1 LISVLDRCFRRVYVS
16 FFRKSALLFVA
27 VAMLAGCSKGNLS
40 RNQQPQV
47 TSDTL
52 IGRWSVLP
60 KDLADENPG
69 ADDVRGPA
77 GEITKFRWQFKKDQT
92 FEMSVDAKVGRV
104 PELDR
109 KATSSGTWKVLEVR
123 GDTLVIELS
132 RKIAVGRATV
142 VFQSQDR
149 CTYDAG
155 EGEVFVLTR
164 LP

>member
-1 LISVLDRCFRRVYVS
+1 MS
-16 FFRKSALLFVA
+16 FFTKSALFVA
-27 VAMLAGCSKGNLS
+27 VVAMLAGCSKWKPYG
-40 RNQQPQV
+40 NQQPQV
-47 TSDTL
+47 TSETL

-60 KDLADENPG
+60 KDLADENPK
-69 ADDVRGPA
+69 AQDMKGPA
-77 GEITKFRWQFKKDQT
+77 GEITKLRWQFKKDQT
-92 FEMSVDAKVGRV
+92 FEMSVDAKVGL

-109 KATSSGTWKVLEVR
+109 KAKGTGTWKVLEVR

-132 RKIAVGRATV
+132 RNIAVGRVTV

-155 EGEVFVLTR
+155 DGEVLVLTK

>member
-1 LISVLDRCFRRVYVS
+1 VS
-16 FFRKSALLFVA
+16 FFTKSALLIAA
-27 VAMLAGCSKGNLS
+27 VAMLAGCSKGNLPG
-40 RNQQPQV
+40 NQQPQV
-47 TSDTL
+47 TSETL

-60 KDLADENPG
+60 KDVADENPG
-69 ADDVRGPA
+69 AHDVRGPA

-92 FEMSVDAKVGRV
+92 FEMSVDAKVGQV

-109 KATSSGTWKVLEVR
+109 KATGSGTWKVLEVR

-132 RKIAVGRATV
+132 RSIAVGRVTV

-155 EGEVFVLTR
+155 DGEVLVLTR

>member
-1 LISVLDRCFRRVYVS
+1 VS
-16 FFRKSALLFVA
+16 FFTKSALLIAA
-27 VAMLAGCSKGNLS
+27 VAMLVGCSKGNLS
-40 RNQQPQV
+40 GNQQPQV
-47 TSDTL
+47 TSETL

-69 ADDVRGPA
+69 AHDVRGPA
-77 GEITKFRWQFKKDQT
+77 GEVTKLRWQFKKDQT
-92 FEMSVDAKVGRV
+92 FEMSVDAKVGQV

-109 KATSSGTWKVLEVR
+109 KATGTGTWKVLEVR
-123 GDTLVIELS
+123 GDTLLIELS
-132 RKIAVGRATV
+132 RKIEVGRVMV

-155 EGEVFVLTR
+155 DGEILVLTR

>member
-1 LISVLDRCFRRVYVS
+1 VS
-16 FFRKSALLFVA
+16 FFTKSALLVGA
-27 VAMLAGCSKGNLS
+27 VVMLAGCSKWKLSGN
-40 RNQQPQV
+40 QHPQV
-47 TSDTL
+47 TSETL

-60 KDLADENPG
+60 KDVADENPG
-69 ADDVRGPA
+69 AHDVKGPA
-77 GEITKFRWQFKKDQT
+77 GETTKLRWQFKKDQT
-92 FEMSVDAKVGRV
+92 FQMSGDFTVGQV

-109 KATSSGTWKVLEVR
+109 KATSTGTWKVLEVR

-132 RKIAVGRATV
+132 QKTTVGRVTV

-155 EGEVFVLTR
+155 DGEVLVLTR